1 MLQAYVV
8 PPANVFQLLKLVHS
22 IKTCLFP
29 GSVEEEEIEE
39 EGEEGVEG
47 TDDKIKAERA
57 KLEEDKKALEG
68 NHSMMAEVRNRFK
81 LTDFLYVFNG
91 WDTWK
96 LNSYKDQNEQLLIKW
111 SKILQ
116 NFKWSWCELQKYKSE
131 FSMTFAVL
139 IALAIQTSADKT
151 WKKDTLL
158 RSPLDTL
165 RTSKCF
171 EKKSR
176 KTLKYKQQ
184 LNDHQWFDTKR
195 FTFIIYRPVFY
206 R

>member
-91 WDTWK
+91 
-96 LNSYKDQNEQLLIKW
+96 
-111 SKILQ
+111 
-116 NFKWSWCELQKYKSE
+116 
-131 FSMTFAVL
+131 
-139 IALAIQTSADKT
+139 
-151 WKKDTLL
+151 
-158 RSPLDTL
+158 
-165 RTSKCF
+165 
-171 EKKSR
+171 
-176 KTLKYKQQ
+176 
-184 LNDHQWFDTKR
+184 
-195 FTFIIYRPVFY
+195 
-206 R
+206 